1 MEPNVPNNGPNIIA
15 ALWICTPLAF
25 VFLSLRLFCKLYQ
38 RTLPWW
44 DDYFLITSWCILL
57 STSVLVTLD
66 GKDGFGKHTIDVI
79 AENGIESLARISLR
93 DHIVGFLTP
102 FAIAWSKTSFA
113 VTLLHI
119 TQGKTKLVVWAIIIS
134 TNLLLIMAAFSFIF
148 QCTPVEKLWSPTVP
162 GTCWP
167 GLNSV
172 VGMLASAYS
181 GFMDFVLALL
191 PWSFIWK
198 LNLRQNE
205 KLGVAVAMSMGIFA
219 GSTAIVKCYY
229 LHNLYRVD
237 FFYEGGNLAIWGAA
251 EVSTTI
257 MASSIPVLR
266 VLVRDVATAASR
278 NGRSL
283 PQIEGSGESP
293 RSRGTEKRPNTA
305 PSLENYQIPP
315 FEGLD
320 ML

>member
-1 MEPNVPNNGPNIIA
+1 M
-15 ALWICTPLAF
+15 
-25 VFLSLRLFCKLYQ
+25 
-38 RTLPWW
+38 
-44 DDYFLITSWCILL
+44 
-57 STSVLVTLD
+57 LVTLD

-191 PWSFIWK
+191 PVSGYLVNIALIKFLNISSAYLIVGLSPPCLSFYV
-198 LNLRQNE
+198 NL
-205 KLGVAVAMSMGIFA
+205 SI
-219 GSTAIVKCYY
+219 I
-229 LHNLYRVD
+229 
-237 FFYEGGNLAIWGAA
+237 
-251 EVSTTI
+251 TI
-257 MASSIPVLR
+257 
-266 VLVRDVATAASR
+266 
-278 NGRSL
+278 
-283 PQIEGSGESP
+283 
-293 RSRGTEKRPNTA
+293 TETNHLT
-305 PSLENYQIPP
+305 
-315 FEGLD
+315 
-320 ML
+320 